1 MASRPSAEVSGAAF
15 GTDGVDGPTP
25 AAGARADAG
34 TVARGM
40 AAGADAHAALREND
54 SYGFFRKSGGL
65 LVTGPTGTNV
75 ADLVIVLL
83 GGAELGD
90 AVG

>member
-1 MASRPSAEVSGAAF
+1 MTSR
-15 GTDGVDGPTP
+15 GVDEVCHPSPRLWISRVPGTP
-25 AAGARADAG
+25 GG
-34 TVARGM
+34 TVARGT

-75 ADLVIVLL
+75 ADLVVVLL